1 MIETLIF
8 DGIIALIVGT
18 VPVYF
23 VGAIVR
29 RRERKGDG
37 PGLFG
42 AVAALVWLVVVYGS
56 FIEPRLLTVRRYD
69 VRIGD
74 GGHAFTVALVSDT
87 HLGQYRH
94 REWLEQ
100 VVRRIDA
107 LGPDLVVVDGDIVSN
122 AAGMEELAPL
132 ADLRSRFG
140 TYATLGNWDYHVG
153 AVDVRKRVESY
164 RVEVLTNE
172 SVPLV
177 VDGAPLRLA
186 GLDDVR
192 YGKPDIDAALREVP
206 KGTPTILL
214 VHNPDAAPLAE
225 SRGVNLVLA
234 GHTHGGQVR
243 LPFFGPVPHLPIT
256 IGQQFDEGL
265 FYYGPSRLFITPG
278 VGESG
283 ARARLFDPP
292 EISFLRVTF

>member
-8 DGIIALIVGT
+8 DGIIALIVGA
-18 VPVYF
+18 VPAYF
-23 VGAIVR
+23 AGAIVR
-29 RRERKGDG
+29 QRERKGDG

-69 VRIGD
+69 VRMGD
-74 GGHAFTVALVSDT
+74 GGRELTIALISDT

-94 REWLEQ
+94 REWLEK
-100 VVRRIDA
+100 VVSRIDA
-107 LGPDLVVVDGDIVSN
+107 LGPDLVIVDGDMVST
-122 AAGMEELAPL
+122 AAGLEELAPL
-132 ADLRSRFG
+132 ADLRSRYG
-140 TYATLGNWDYHVG
+140 TYAALGNWDYHVG

-172 SVPLV
+172 SVPLTV
-177 VDGAPLRLA
+177 GGAPLRLA

-206 KGTPTILL
+206 EGVPTILIA
-214 VHNPDAAPLAE
+214 HNPDAAPLAE
-225 SRGVNLVLA
+225 SRGVDLVLA

-243 LPFFGPVPHLPIT
+243 LPFLGPVPHMPVA

-265 FYYGPSRLFITPG
+265 FFFGPTRLFITPG

-283 ARARLFDPP
+283 PRARLFDPP